1 MVPTITSTLRRKA
14 AMRTASEFRCS
25 GYAGTISI
33 EALSE
38 WPDALTLRLR
48 AALGAMSV
56 VATSRQRCWG
66 YVLYNSGH
74 SRPTPRGGSGAKTQ
88 SGYQQHHRRAAPA
101 SRARPWNWGAEPD
114 TVTVWARANAL

>member
-1 MVPTITSTLRRKA
+1 MRA
-14 AMRTASEFRCS
+14 ASNSPWS

-38 WPDALTLRLR
+38 WPDALILRLR

-56 VATSRQRCWG
+56 VATSGQRCWS
-66 YVLYNSGH
+66 YVLYNSVH
-74 SRPTPRGGSGAKTQ
+74 SRPTPQDGSGAKTQ

-101 SRARPWNWGAEPD
+101 SRARPWNWEAEPD
-114 TVTVWARANAL
+114 TVTV